1 MIEDAIPIA
10 VNAKGQSKSA
20 RETFSINNQKLREK
34 SELSKEERHKE
45 RATRKRKIKA
55 HLKHK
60 ELSKKEKRRDQGVAM
75 HDRFEM
81 RQVNKKKTDKGKKD
95 SAKEEGPQH
104 KKNDMK
110 SAKFFSRL

>member
-10 VNAKGQSKSA
+10 VNATGQSKSS
-20 RETFSINNQKLREK
+20 REVFSINNQKLREK

-60 ELSKKEKRRDQGVAM
+60 EVSKKEKRRD
-75 HDRFEM
+75 
-81 RQVNKKKTDKGKKD
+81 
-95 SAKEEGPQH
+95 
-104 KKNDMK
+104 
-110 SAKFFSRL
+110 

>member
-1 MIEDAIPIA
+1 M
-10 VNAKGQSKSA
+10 
-20 RETFSINNQKLREK
+20 
-34 SELSKEERHKE
+34 SKEERHKE

-81 RQVNKKKTDKGKKD
+81 RQVNKKKTEKGKKD
-95 SAKEEGPQH
+95 SAKEDGPQH

-110 SAKFFSRL
+110 SAKFFSRLQDVAKDDATRKDQKRKAKADGVNAAPTHTN